1 MAIGNRQL
9 AIDNSMRIRSRWIAL
24 LVFAALLFSVAS
36 AQRKAGQQRRPAP
49 KQAKPATTPAPQ
61 TSLETMGPPPPV
73 PTLKKPPEQ
82 EVSPGDVVSVD
93 TTEVMFPVT
102 VRDSNGRLVNDLTR
116 NDFRVFEDN
125 NPQPLSDLALRQVPV
140 DVVLM
145 VDASSSVA
153 NNLDD
158 FRRAAEGFAARLEAD
173 DRISLIK
180 FDDRIELLQDW
191 TKSRFQLQRAL
202 HRIEPG
208 MFTRFN
214 DALLLASR
222 EQFGPVTK
230 SRRAV
235 IVLSDGIDNGRGTS
249 TLEAALQALIRAQV
263 TVYVV
268 SNTEISRAS
277 KRAELDTLLNGS
289 DSTVRFNQLRID
301 DLRQG
306 LRVLDQSEENLEQLA
321 QATGGRL
328 YKPHTFDAL
337 ESTYAEVADELRHQ
351 YALYFTPLNKAR
363 DGSFRRVRVETA
375 NPTYHPQ
382 TRVGYFAP
390 KT

>member
-1 MAIGNRQL
+1 
-9 AIDNSMRIRSRWIAL
+9 MRVQAGKTRFIAL
-24 LVFAALLFSVAS
+24 AALVFVALVTSLFSFDVQVVD
-36 AQRKAGQQRRPAP
+36 AQRKTQRQTTQ
-49 KQAKPATTPAPQ
+49 KQAQPKPAQKPRTA
-61 TSLETMGPPPPV
+61 LEQMGAPPPV
-73 PTLKKPPEQ
+73 PTLKKQPEQ

-102 VRDSNGRLVNDLTR
+102 VRDASGRLINDLTR
-116 NDFRVFEDN
+116 NDFRVYEDN
-125 NPQPLSDLALRQVPV
+125 APQPLSDLALRQVPV
-140 DVVLM
+140 DVILM

-158 FRRAAEGFAARLEAD
+158 FRRAAQGFAAKLAAE

-202 HRIEPG
+202 NRIEPG
-208 MFTRFN
+208 MYTRFN

-222 EQFGPVTK
+222 EQFGSPSIK

-235 IVLSDGIDNGRGTS
+235 IVLSDGLDNGQGTT
-249 TLEAALQALIRAQV
+249 TLEAALQAMIKAQV
-263 TVYVV
+263 TAYIV
-268 SNTEISRAS
+268 SNTEIARAE
-277 KRAELDTLLNGS
+277 KRAQLDSLLGGTDAS
-289 DSTVRFNQLRID
+289 VRFNQVNIDRLR
-301 DLRQG
+301 LG
-306 LRVLDQSEENLEQLA
+306 LQALDQSEENLAQLA
-321 QATGGRL
+321 RATGGRL
-328 YKPHTFDAL
+328 YKPHSFDAL

-375 NPTYHPQ
+375 NPAYRPH

-390 KT
+390 KS

>member
-1 MAIGNRQL
+1 
-9 AIDNSMRIRSRWIAL
+9 MRRLFLFIVAVLL
-24 LVFAALLFSVAS
+24 LVDLQVVD
-36 AQRKAGQQRRPAP
+36 AQKKR
-49 KQAKPATTPAPQ
+49 TTPQRAAQPKPSPKPR
-61 TSLETMGPPPPV
+61 TALDEMGPPPPV
-73 PTLKKPPEQ
+73 PTLEKQPEQ
-82 EVSPGDVVSVD
+82 ELNPDDVVKVD

-102 VRDSNGRLVNDLTR
+102 VRDANGNLVNNLTR

-125 NPQPLSDLALRQVPV
+125 TMQPLSDLALRQVPV

-153 NNLDD
+153 NNIDD
-158 FRRAAEGFAARLEAD
+158 FRRAAEGFAAKLTAD

-191 TKSRFQLQRAL
+191 TKSRFQLKRAL
-202 HRIEPG
+202 NRIEPG

-214 DALLLASR
+214 DALLLASKD
-222 EQFGPVTK
+222 QFGAPSLK

-235 IVLSDGIDNGRGTS
+235 IVLSDGLDNGQGTT
-249 TLEAALQALIRAQV
+249 TLEVALQAMIRSQV
-263 TVYVV
+263 TAYIV
-268 SNTEISRAS
+268 SNTEISRAT
-277 KRAELDTLLNGS
+277 KRAELDTLLNGGEAS
-289 DSTVRFNQLRID
+289 IKFNQVVIDRLR
-301 DLRQG
+301 LG
-306 LRVLDQSEENLEQLA
+306 LQALDQSEENLAQLA
-321 QATGGRL
+321 RATGGRL
-328 YKPHTFDAL
+328 YKPLTFDAL

-375 NPTYHPQ
+375 NPAYRPQ

-390 KT
+390 KS

>member
-1 MAIGNRQL
+1 MKKQAGKTRP
-9 AIDNSMRIRSRWIAL
+9 
-24 LVFAALLFSVAS
+24 LVLLFSVVAVLVCLFNLQIVD
-36 AQRKAGQQRRPAP
+36 AQRKTPQRQTRAAQP
-49 KQAKPATTPAPQ
+49 KPSPKPRTA
-61 TSLETMGPPPPV
+61 LEEMGAPPPV
-73 PTLKKPPEQ
+73 PTLKKQPEQ

-102 VRDSNGRLVNDLTR
+102 VRDAEGRLVNDLTR
-116 NDFRVFEDN
+116 NDFRVYEN
-125 NPQPLSDLALRQVPV
+125 NSLQPLSDLALRQVPV
-140 DVVLM
+140 DVILM

-153 NNLDD
+153 SNLDD
-158 FRRAAEGFAARLEAD
+158 FRRAAKGFAAKLAED

-180 FDDRIELLQDW
+180 FDDRVELLQDW

-202 HRIEPG
+202 NRIEPG

-222 EQFGPVTK
+222 EQFNAGETK

-235 IVLSDGIDNGRGTS
+235 IILSDGIDNGRGTT

-268 SNTEISRAS
+268 SNTEISRAN
-277 KRAELDTLLNGS
+277 KRAQI
-289 DSTVRFNQLRID
+289 DSLMASSPQFNQLQID
-301 DLRQG
+301 G
-306 LRVLDQSEENLEQLA
+306 LREAMRALDQSEQNLDQLT

-328 YKPHTFDAL
+328 YKPTTFDAL

-351 YALYFTPLNKAR
+351 YALYFTPLNKVR
-363 DGSFRRVRVETA
+363 DGSFRRVRVETS
-375 NPTYHPQ
+375 NPAYHPH

-390 KT
+390 KS

>member
-1 MAIGNRQL
+1 
-9 AIDNSMRIRSRWIAL
+9 
-24 LVFAALLFSVAS
+24 
-36 AQRKAGQQRRPAP
+36 
-49 KQAKPATTPAPQ
+49 
-61 TSLETMGPPPPV
+61 MGPPPAV
-73 PTLKKPPEQ
+73 PTLKQKPEPEQ

-102 VRDSNGRLVNDLTR
+102 VRDSNGRLIPELTR
-116 NDFRVFEDN
+116 NDFRVFEDGS
-125 NPQPLSDLALRQVPV
+125 PQPLSDLALRQVPV

-158 FRRAAEGFAARLEAD
+158 FRRAAEGFAARLNAD

-191 TKSRFQLQRAL
+191 TKSRFQLKRAL
-202 HRIEPG
+202 NRIQPG

-214 DALLLASR
+214 DALYLASK

-235 IVLSDGIDNGRGTS
+235 IVLSDGIDSGQGTTS
-249 TLEAALQALIRAQV
+249 LETSLQALIRAQV
-263 TVYVV
+263 AVYVV
-268 SNTEISRAS
+268 ANTEIARAA
-277 KRAELDTLLNGS
+277 KRAELDTLLGGTEAS
-289 DSTVRFNQLRID
+289 IKFNQTNIDRLR
-301 DLRQG
+301 LG
-306 LRVLDQSEENLEQLA
+306 LRVLDQSEENLAQLA

-328 YKPHTFDAL
+328 YRPLTFDAL

-351 YALYFTPLNKAR
+351 YALYFTPLNKSR

-375 NPTYHPQ
+375 NPAYRPQ

-390 KT
+390 KS

>member
-1 MAIGNRQL
+1 MN
-9 AIDNSMRIRSRWIAL
+9 MRLLLGLAL
-24 LVFAALLFSVAS
+24 LLSFLQVDLFVTS
-36 AQRKAGQQRRPAP
+36 AQRRQQRTAP
-49 KQAKPATTPAPQ
+49 KPKSTAAKASATPVPKTE
-61 TSLETMGPPPPV
+61 LEKMGPPPAV

-102 VRDSNGRLVNDLTR
+102 VRDSNGRFVSALTR
-116 NDFRVFEDN
+116 NDFRVYEDN
-125 NPQPLSDLALRQVPV
+125 SLQPLSDLALRQVPV

-153 NNLDD
+153 KNLDD
-158 FRRAAEGFAARLEAD
+158 FRRAAQGFVARLQED

-191 TKSRFQLQRAL
+191 TKSRFQFQRAL
-202 HRIEPG
+202 NRIEPG

-214 DALLLASR
+214 DALMLASK
-222 EQFGPVTK
+222 EQFGANTK

-235 IVLSDGIDNGRGTS
+235 IILSDGIDNGRGTT
-249 TLEAALQALIRAQV
+249 TLEGALQALIRAQV
-263 TVYVV
+263 AVYIV
-268 SNTEISRAS
+268 SNTEISRSA
-277 KRAELDTLLNGS
+277 KQAEIDTLLGGS
-289 DSTVRFNQLRID
+289 DASVKFNQLRID
-301 DLRQG
+301 TLRLG
-306 LRVLDQSEENLEQLA
+306 LQALDQSERNLAQLA
-321 QATGGRL
+321 LATGGRL
-328 YKPHTFDAL
+328 YKPQSFDAL

-351 YALYFTPLNKAR
+351 YALYFTPLNKSR
-363 DGSFRRVRVETA
+363 DGSFRRVRVETT
-375 NPTYHPQ
+375 NPAFRSH

>member
-1 MAIGNRQL
+1 
-9 AIDNSMRIRSRWIAL
+9 MRLLLGLAL
-24 LVFAALLFSVAS
+24 LLSVLQVDLFMAS
-36 AQRKAGQQRRPAP
+36 AQRATQRRTTQKP
-49 KQAKPATTPAPQ
+49 KSTTAKPSATPVPKTE
-61 TSLETMGPPPPV
+61 LERMGPPPAI

-102 VRDSNGRLVNDLTR
+102 VRDSSGQFVKDLTR
-116 NDFRVFEDN
+116 TDFRVYEN
-125 NPQPLSDLALRQVPV
+125 GSLQPLSDLALRQVPV

-153 NNLDD
+153 KNLDD

-191 TKSRFQLQRAL
+191 TKSRFQLKRAL
-202 HRIEPG
+202 NRIEPG

-214 DALLLASR
+214 DALMLASR
-222 EQFGPVTK
+222 EQFGVATK

-235 IVLSDGIDNGRGTS
+235 IVLSDGIDNGRGTT
-249 TLEAALQALIRAQV
+249 TLEGALQALIRSQV
-263 TVYVV
+263 TVYIV

-277 KRAELDTLLNGS
+277 KKAELDTLLGGT
-289 DSTVRFNQLRID
+289 DATVRFNQLRIE
-301 DLRQG
+301 DLRLG
-306 LRVLDQSEENLEQLA
+306 LQVLDQSEQNLAQLA

-328 YKPHTFDAL
+328 YRPLSFDAL

-351 YALYFTPLNKAR
+351 YALYFTPLNKSR

-375 NPTYHPQ
+375 NPAYRPQ

-390 KT
+390 KS

>member
-1 MAIGNRQL
+1 
-9 AIDNSMRIRSRWIAL
+9 MRVQAFRYIAL
-24 LVFAALLFSVAS
+24 VVCAAFLFSVAS
-36 AQRKAGQQRRPAP
+36 AQRKGQRQTKPQP
-49 KQAKPATTPAPQ
+49 KPTPIPQ
-61 TSLETMGPPPPV
+61 SSLETMGPPPPV
-73 PTLKKPPEQ
+73 PSLKKHPEQ
-82 EVSPGDVVSVD
+82 EVSPGYVVSVD

-125 NPQPLSDLALRQVPV
+125 SLQPLSDLALRQVPV

-158 FRRAAEGFAARLEAD
+158 FRRAAQGFAARLEAD

-202 HRIEPG
+202 TRIDPG

-222 EQFGPVTK
+222 EQFGSATK

-268 SNTEISRAS
+268 ANTEISRAA
-277 KRAELDTLLNGS
+277 KRAELDTLLNAS
-289 DSTVRFNQLRID
+289 DSAVRFNQLRIE

-306 LRVLDQSEENLEQLA
+306 LRVLDQSEENLDQLA

-328 YKPHTFDAL
+328 YKPRTFDAL

-351 YALYFTPLNKAR
+351 YALYFTPMNKAR
-363 DGSFRRVRVETA
+363 DGSFRRVRVETT
-375 NPTYHPQ
+375 NPAFHPQ